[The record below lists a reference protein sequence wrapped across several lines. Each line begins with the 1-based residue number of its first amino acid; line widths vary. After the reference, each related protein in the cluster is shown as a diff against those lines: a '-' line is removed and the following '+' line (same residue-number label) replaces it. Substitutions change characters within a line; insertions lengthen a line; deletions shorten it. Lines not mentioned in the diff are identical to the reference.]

1 MFNYQQLRKASLSFP
16 TRHVK
21 CKLDRFFFQQ
31 LFNFF
36 PSFPCLSFSLSSILR
51 LTMCCLVPSGMIHL
65 DTCQSERFRSG
76 LKLKPRRRL
85 LKVLSRSQT
94 DKLNNNSARSAL
106 DLKNDHRYTLGVII
120 S

>member
-1 MFNYQQLRKASLSFP
+1 
-16 TRHVK
+16 
-21 CKLDRFFFQQ
+21 
-31 LFNFF
+31 
-36 PSFPCLSFSLSSILR
+36 
-51 LTMCCLVPSGMIHL
+51 MCCLVPSGMIHL

-76 LKLKPRRRL
+76 LKLNPRRRL

>member
-1 MFNYQQLRKASLSFP
+1 
-16 TRHVK
+16 
-21 CKLDRFFFQQ
+21 
-31 LFNFF
+31 
-36 PSFPCLSFSLSSILR
+36 
-51 LTMCCLVPSGMIHL
+51 MIHL
-65 DTCQSERFRSG
+65 DTCQFERFRSG